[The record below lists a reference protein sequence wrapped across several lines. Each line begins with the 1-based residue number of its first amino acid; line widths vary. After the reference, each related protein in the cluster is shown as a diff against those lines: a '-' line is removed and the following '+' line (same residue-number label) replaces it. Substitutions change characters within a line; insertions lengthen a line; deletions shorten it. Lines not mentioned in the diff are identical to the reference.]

1 MQRLQDRITPFG
13 NVKDS
18 IDVRKARKNQPKS
31 PVLPAA
37 TIKAIEEMET
47 PVSSAAVVSGPLQ
60 KLEALSRERSKQK
73 NLIHEMVMSKLQ
85 SEGKSLHD
93 RRAKRN
99 SRQSLSPFNSS
110 TSQNSLQS
118 QLSDDSKKEAT
129 PSDVTDAE
137 NKENIL
143 RRDRRFDLEATS
155 TPVGHAPLDARH
167 RIPSSG
173 DWMPSLPAS
182 GDAKCAESFS
192 LPDLQK
198 ALSDSGDK
206 VMTPILP
213 AKGGRLEMLQFTES
227 IKQQAR
233 TRARLMS
240 DSELGL
246 SPEEKLKLLKQKI
259 AARKAVQSAY
269 VDYPRGANFLD
280 EKMAFSN
287 KVLDELQNAIS
298 EADAKSGGV
307 REFISPSLL
316 GCLQASRETLIR
328 VSVCG

>member
-18 IDVRKARKNQPKS
+18 IDVRKARKNPPKS
-31 PVLPAA
+31 PVLPSA
-37 TIKAIEEMET
+37 TSPSTDAEIPET
-47 PVSSAAVVSGPLQ
+47 PTSPPPTAYGPSE

-85 SEGKSLHD
+85 SEGKTLHD

-110 TSQNSLQS
+110 ASQNSLQS
-118 QLSDDSKKEAT
+118 QLSDDCKREA
-129 PSDVTDAE
+129 PHATDSE
-137 NKENIL
+137 NKENIRGAGQL
-143 RRDRRFDLEATS
+143 RRFELGAPT
-155 TPVGHAPLDARH
+155 TPIAPISLDARN
-167 RIPSSG
+167 RIPPSG
-173 DWMPSLPAS
+173 DWTPSLALC
-182 GDAKCAESFS
+182 GEAKCAESFS

-198 ALSDSGDK
+198 ALNDSGDK
-206 VMTPILP
+206 LIAPVTPSG
-213 AKGGRLEMLQFTES
+213 ARMDVVQFTES

-246 SPEEKLKLLKQKI
+246 SPEDKLKLLKQKI

-269 VDYPRGANFLD
+269 VDYARGGDHID

-287 KVLDELQNAIS
+287 KVLDELQTAIS
-298 EADAKSGGV
+298 EANAKSGGV
-307 REFISPSLL
+307 CVLLSLL
-316 GCLQASRETLIR
+316 SNSPPPFSPKSLE
-328 VSVCG
+328 